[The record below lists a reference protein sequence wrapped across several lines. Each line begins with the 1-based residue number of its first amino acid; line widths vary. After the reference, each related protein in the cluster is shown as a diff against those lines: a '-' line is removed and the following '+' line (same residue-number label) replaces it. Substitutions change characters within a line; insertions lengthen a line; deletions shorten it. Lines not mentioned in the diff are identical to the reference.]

1 MIFVVTAYLA
11 HYHSLSLSKLI
22 PKSYIINT
30 GLVYTKL
37 DA

>member
-1 MIFVVTAYLA
+1 MIFVVT
-11 HYHSLSLSKLI
+11 LI
-22 PKSYIINT
+22 NPLFKKSQKATINT